1 MKDVNKDGRRGASL
15 WSAPKPVNLVA
26 QGTILVPSVGQVWH
40 PALFENAHQASLKW
54 LKIQTAEI
62 QTHNCRSP
70 ETSSSNDVQSTGQR
84 SALHS
89 EEAVVTVRMHRR
101 ANNSSVKQCSTDL
114 LL

>member
-54 LKIQTAEI
+54 LKTQTAEI

-70 ETSSSNDVQSTGQR
+70 ETSSNDVQSTGQR